1 MNRSPA
7 GDAVGQL
14 SVGLGATALLLPAAT
29 ARAFGVNPGLNPAL
43 PLLVRFV
50 GIRNA
55 TMGAG
60 LLAADSQESRTLAL
74 QLGLVVGMAD
84 LAATLLAARK
94 KVLRPR
100 ALLVAA
106 AVLGGIG
113 ALGIHALQTEGQ
125 SALEAVLPG

>member
-14 SVGLGATALLLPAAT
+14 SIGLGVTALLLPAVT
-29 ARAFGVNPGLNPAL
+29 ARALGVDPRGNPAL

-60 LLAADSQESRTLAL
+60 LLAADSPESRTLAL

-84 LAATLLAARK
+84 LAAALLAARRR
-94 KVLRPR
+94 VLRPR
-100 ALLVAA
+100 ALLVAV

-113 ALGIHALQTEGQ
+113 ALGISALQTEGQ
-125 SALEAVLPG
+125 PALEAVLPG